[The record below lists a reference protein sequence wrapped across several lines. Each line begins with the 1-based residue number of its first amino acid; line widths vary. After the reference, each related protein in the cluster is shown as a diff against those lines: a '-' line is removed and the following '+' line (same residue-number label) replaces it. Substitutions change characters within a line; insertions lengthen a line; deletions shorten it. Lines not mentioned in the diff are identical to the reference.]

1 MKAVVWQGEQE
12 VKVETVPDP
21 TILEETDVIIK
32 VTSSGICGSDLH
44 LYRVMSPLME
54 PGDIMG
60 HEPMGEIVEVGK
72 AVKHL
77 KIGDRVVIPFN
88 ISCGH
93 CYMCNLGLHSQC
105 ETTQVKEFD
114 RGAALFGYTKL
125 YGHVAG
131 GQAQYLRVPQ
141 GQFGPIK
148 IPQEGPDDR
157 YLYLSDVLPTA
168 WQAVEYAGVKEGSS
182 VVVMGLGPI
191 GLMSARIALLKG
203 ASLVIGVDDVKE
215 RLLAAQAIGVHTL
228 NYRKLGKHLQAEIF
242 SLTKNRG
249 ADCVIEAVGME
260 SHGITSQ
267 EIVQKITAKLPEMI
281 SEPMLMNLGLDNMA
295 AFNQSIDA
303 VRRGGTVSLIGVYGG
318 MIDPVPMGK
327 IFDKQIT
334 LKMGQANVKHWVNDI
349 LPYLTDQDPLGV
361 LNFATHHVPIDKA
374 AEYYKLFSEK
384 KAGVIKVI
392 LKPFGDVS
400 C

>member
-1 MKAVVWQGEQE
+1 MKAVVWQGEKDVQ
-12 VKVETVPDP
+12 VETVPDP
-21 TILEETDVIIK
+21 SLMEDTDIIIK

-60 HEPMGEIVEVGK
+60 HEPMGEVVEVGK
-72 AVKHL
+72 AVTNL
-77 KIGDRVVIPFN
+77 KVGDRVVIPFN

-93 CYMCNLGLHSQC
+93 CYMCQHGLHSQC
-105 ETTQVKEFD
+105 ETTQVKEYE

-148 IPQEGPDDR
+148 IPQDGPDDR

-168 WQAVEYAGVKEGSS
+168 WQAVEYAGVIEGSS

-215 RLLAAQAIGVHTL
+215 RLQVAKASGVYPL
-228 NYRKLGKHLQAEIF
+228 NYRKLGKKLQAEIF
-242 SLTKNRG
+242 SLTKGRG

-260 SHGITSQ
+260 SHGIMSQ
-267 EIVQKITAKLPEMI
+267 EIVQKMTSKLPEII

-327 IFDKQIT
+327 LFDKQII
-334 LKMGQANVKHWVNDI
+334 LKMGQANVKRWVKDI
-349 LPYLTDQDPLGV
+349 IPYLTNEDPLGV
-361 LNFATHHVPIDKA
+361 MDFATHHVAIEKA
-374 AEYYKLFSEK
+374 AEYYRLFSEK
-384 KAGVIKVI
+384 KDGVIKVVF
-392 LKPFGDVS
+392 KPFGDV
-400 C
+400 